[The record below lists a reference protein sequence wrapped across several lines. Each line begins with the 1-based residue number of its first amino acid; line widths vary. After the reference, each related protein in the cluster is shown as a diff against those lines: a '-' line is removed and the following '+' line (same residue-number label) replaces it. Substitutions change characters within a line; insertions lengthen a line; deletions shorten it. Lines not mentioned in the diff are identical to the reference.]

1 MIKKADK
8 LFLKSVF
15 VLCFLLGSRG
25 ALGQAFHL
33 MSSSD
38 YSQNFS
44 SISGWTNNYAAGTG
58 ASNWRVGSTV
68 ASSTLNGTTVFASGT
83 SGGVQKGT
91 NSMILLATGTNSS
104 GTDLLLNFSGRNAGT
119 ISLDWTKVI
128 NSVNASPRSS
138 DLKIQYSINNGTTFS
153 DLTGYTLPR
162 VFNSSTAES
171 GNLTAISLPSVLNN
185 QSQVVIRF
193 YVWNNGQTGG
203 SGNRPKI
210 QIDNITV
217 TSIATS
223 SCTAPSS
230 QASALTFSS
239 VSNNTMNVNWTNGS
253 GDGRV
258 VIMNTSNTFTAPT
271 NGSNPTANTTYA
283 GSGQQVVYNGTGSG
297 PISISGLSP
306 GTTYWYRVFEFCS
319 PDRNYQT
326 ATSTGNPT
334 SQITTAPPCITPT
347 NQATTLN
354 LTGITSSSINVNF
367 TAASPAADNY
377 LVVRTTASSLSASPV
392 DGTTYAVSSSLG
404 GGTVVSNGIST
415 SFTSIGLSASTT
427 YYYFVF
433 AYNEVSCSGGPM
445 YRTPSLSGNAT
456 TIAGPCLSEDFVGW
470 SNAYGNWTE
479 TTSDGTWIA
488 VSSFAGSNRIQMND
502 VGDYLELPLLSNP
515 SSLEY
520 SAALSSAESVVNGN
534 RIKVQYFDGSSW
546 LDVVEHISSGTAYIT
561 YTADLSSYTS
571 FSNVRIRLYRS
582 ADNRS
587 HYINNVEVFC
597 GPPSSEINLQG
608 NGNNIVSG
616 STVPSLTNHT
626 DFGSAAVTGGTI
638 TRTFTI
644 QNTGGANLVLD
655 GLPAL
660 VSISGAHA
668 SDFTVSLVPAT
679 PIAASSSTTF
689 QITFD
694 PSVFGQRM
702 ATVSIDN
709 NDSDEDPYTFA
720 IQGNGL
726 DIPVINSSLTAS
738 GEQGNPFSYT
748 ITASNTPTTFAAN
761 PIPPGLTINTST
773 GAITGT
779 PTATGTTNVSIT
791 ATNAGGSDVETLV
804 ITISGST
811 LPVELIGFSG
821 ICEEEL
827 FKFFWSTG
835 SEHNASHFSLQAASE
850 DLDWNTVAILE
861 AIGNSTQEQNYS
873 QSIPMNENSYYRLVQ
888 VDFDGTAT
896 EYAMIHLT
904 CSTTNLIQVFP
915 TPFQT
920 RIHLTGLPSNQISTI
935 ELFDSSGKQI
945 CSSKTTVDQSSLDL
959 EEEQLNEG
967 VYFLHIRNNG
977 HTVFKIVKSE

>member
-1 MIKKADK
+1 MSTFILHTSLMIKKADK

-25 ALGQAFHL
+25 GFGQAIIYQHNFGTSTI
-33 MSSSD
+33 SSHP
-38 YSQNFS
+38 YSVVPGTLNS
-44 SISGWTNNYAAGTG
+44 NLVTGGWTNSKSAWTG
-58 ASNWRVGSTV
+58 YNGS
-68 ASSTLNGTTVFASGT
+68 SGKAI
-83 SGGVQKGT
+83 SL
-91 NSMILLATGTNSS
+91 SNSS
-104 GTDLLLNFSGRNAGT
+104 GTTTITLSLTVTSGYQLEVTSFNFWRQ
-119 ISLDWTKVI
+119 
-128 NSVNASPRSS
+128 RSS
-138 DLKIQYSINNGTTFS
+138 TGAQNWSMTIGSVSVGSGTVPTNGASIGSTSVSNPIVG
-153 DLTGYTLPR
+153 LTGTVNVVLSLSGASGSGTFRLDDFTL
-162 VFNSSTAES
+162 V
-171 GNLTAISLPSVLNN
+171 GNVTAIS
-185 QSQVVIRF
+185 
-193 YVWNNGQTGG
+193 
-203 SGNRPKI
+203 SG
-210 QIDNITV
+210 
-217 TSIATS
+217 
-223 SCTAPSS
+223 CTAPSS
-230 QASALTFSS
+230 QASAVTFSS
-239 VSNNTMNVNWTNGS
+239 VADNTMNVNWTNGS
-253 GDGRV
+253 GGGRV

-283 GSGQQVVYNGTGSG
+283 GSGQQVVYNGTGLG

-354 LTGITSSSINVNF
+354 LTGITASAIDVSF
-367 TAASPAADNY
+367 TTASPAADNY
-377 LVVRTTASSLSASPV
+377 LVVRSTASSLSASPV

-415 SFTSIGLSASTT
+415 SFTSDGLSASTT

-433 AYNEVSCSGGPM
+433 AYNNGSCSGGPM
-445 YRTPSLSGNAT
+445 YRTPALSGNAT

-470 SNAYGNWTE
+470 GNAYGNWTE

-488 VSSFAGSNRIQMND
+488 VSSYAGFNRIQMND

-655 GLPAL
+655 GSPAL

-679 PIAASSSTTF
+679 PIAASSTTTF

-694 PSVFGQRM
+694 PSVFGQRT

-709 NDSDEDPYTFA
+709 NDSDEDPYTFS

-904 CSTTNLIQVFP
+904 CSTTNFIQVFP

-959 EEEQLNEG
+959 EVEQLNEG